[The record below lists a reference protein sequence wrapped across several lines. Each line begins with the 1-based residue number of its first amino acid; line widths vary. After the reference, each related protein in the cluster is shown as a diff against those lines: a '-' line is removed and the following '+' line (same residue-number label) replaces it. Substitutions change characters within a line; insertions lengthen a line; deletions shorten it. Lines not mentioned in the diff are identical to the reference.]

1 MLSANE
7 GAQETKAQGA
17 ATTMPPLPPDAL
29 IIVPVRNTVLFPGL
43 VLPITLGRPK
53 SIAAAQQA
61 VRDQRQVGIL
71 LQRDAEVADPTPIDM
86 HRMGTLANIVRYVTG
101 PDGSHHLICQGEQR
115 FQIVEYLSG
124 WPFFVARVLQIAE
137 PDAKTSEIEARFVN
151 LKAQTLEAIQLLPQA
166 PPDLLAAI
174 QSIDGPSALADLAI
188 AYMDVK
194 PEERQEIL
202 ETVDISARMDK
213 VSRLLAH
220 RIEVL
225 RLSQEIGR
233 QTKAALDERQRE
245 VLLREQMAAI
255 QRQLGEG
262 EEGKA
267 AEMAELDKAI
277 ANAGMPKEIEDQA
290 RKELRRLQRMP
301 EAAGEYGMVRT
312 YLDWLI
318 ELPWALPEE
327 KPIDIVEARRILD
340 EDHYDLDKI
349 KRRIIE
355 YLAVRKLAPQGKA
368 PILCF
373 VGPPGVGKTSL
384 GQSIARAMGRK
395 FVRVSLGGV
404 HDEAEIRGHRRTYIG
419 ALPGNIIQAIRKT
432 GSRNCVMMLDEID
445 KLGAGIQGDP
455 GAALLEV
462 LDPEQ
467 NHTFRDNYLAVPFD
481 LSRVVFITTA
491 NMLDT
496 VPGPLRDRMEI
507 ISLAG
512 YTGEE
517 KLEIAHRYLVRRQM
531 EANGLKPGQVEIGD
545 DVLHEIIANYTR
557 EAGVRGL
564 ERQIGQTLRHAAVRI
579 AEGGSGPIRITR
591 DDLVSILGPPKFES
605 EMAMRT
611 SVPGVATGLA
621 WTPVGG
627 DILFIEATRIP
638 GSGRLIL
645 TGQLGEVMKE
655 SAQAALSI
663 VKNRAAA
670 LGIDAGRFEK
680 SDIHVHVPAGAI
692 PKDGPSAGVAMFMAL
707 VSLMT
712 DRTIRSDTAMT
723 GEISLR
729 GLVLPVGGIKE
740 KVVAAHSAGIK
751 RVMLPARNRRDYDD
765 IPEVARREMEFVWL
779 ERVEEA
785 VAAALEPKKPADAPP
800 PCRSSPART
809 RSSTAR
815 PRDPPT
821 LAARAS
827 ARFGRAEARNAKAEA
842 GDPGWIPA
850 CAGMSGEHERV
861 SVRVANNSGRSI
873 AICVAPAAALL
884 RAGARRHGE
893 CAAFGKHYRQ
903 IELHLPV
910 RGLRRRTVQNR
921 TYCAEGKLE

>member
-1 MLSANE
+1 MSAKE
-7 GAQETKAQGA
+7 STAGGSTALPA
-17 ATTMPPLPPDAL
+17 LPPDAL
-29 IIVPVRNTVLFPGL
+29 IIVPVRNMVLFPGL

-71 LQRDAEVADPTPIDM
+71 LQRAAEVEDPAAIDM
-86 HRMGTLANIVRYVTG
+86 HRMGTLANVVRYITT
-101 PDGSHHLICQGEQR
+101 PDGSHHLVCQGEQR

-124 WPFFVARVLQIAE
+124 WPFLVARVLRVPE
-137 PDAKTSEIEARFVN
+137 PETRTPEIEARFVN
-151 LKAQTLEAIQLLPQA
+151 LKAQAVEAVELLPQA
-166 PPDLLAAI
+166 PAELVAAI
-174 QSIDGPSALADLAI
+174 QSIEAAPALADLSA
-188 AYMDVK
+188 AYMDIK
-194 PEERQEIL
+194 PEEKQEIL
-202 ETVDISARMDK
+202 ETVDITARMDK
-213 VSRLLAH
+213 VSRLLGH

-233 QTKAALDERQRE
+233 QTKAKLDERQRE

-267 AEMAELDKAI
+267 AEIAELDKAI
-277 ANAGMPKEIEDQA
+277 SNAGMPKEVEDQA

-318 ELPWALPEE
+318 ELPWKLPEE
-327 KPIDIVEARRILD
+327 KPIDIAESRRILD
-340 EDHYDLDKI
+340 EDHYDLEKI
-349 KRRIIE
+349 KRRIVE
-355 YLAVRKLAPQGKA
+355 FLAVRKLSPQGKA

-384 GQSIARAMGRK
+384 GQSIARAMDRK

-419 ALPGNIIQAIRKT
+419 ALPGNIIQAIRKA

-467 NHTFRDNYLAVPFD
+467 NNTFRDNYLGVPFD

-496 VPGPLRDRMEI
+496 IPGPLRDRMEI
-507 ISLAG
+507 ITLAG
-512 YTGEE
+512 YTADE
-517 KLEIAHRYLVRRQM
+517 KMEIAHRYLVRRQT
-531 EANGLKPGQVEIGD
+531 EANGLKLGQAEID
-545 DVLHEIIANYTR
+545 DEALREIIQNYTR
-557 EAGVRGL
+557 EAGVRSL
-564 ERQIGQTLRHAAVRI
+564 ERQIGQVLRHAAVRI
-579 AEGGSGPIRITR
+579 AEGQNGPIRISR
-591 DDLVSILGPPKFES
+591 GDLAAILGAPQFES
-605 EMAMRT
+605 ETAMRT

-627 DILFIEATRIP
+627 DILFIEATRVP
-638 GSGRLIL
+638 GAGRLIL
-645 TGQLGEVMKE
+645 TGQLGEVMRE

-670 LGIDAGRFEK
+670 MGIDAGRFEK
-680 SDIHVHVPAGAI
+680 SDIHIHVPAGAI

-712 DRTIRSDTAMT
+712 ERTVRSDTAMT

-740 KVVAAHSAGIK
+740 KVVGAHRAGI
-751 RVMLPARNRRDYDD
+751 RRIMLPARNRKDYDD
-765 IPEVARREMEFVWL
+765 IPEIARKEVEFVWL

-785 VAAALEPKKPADAPP
+785 VAAALEPKKADAAPGTVP
-800 PCRSSPART
+800 Q
-809 RSSTAR
+809 
-815 PRDPPT
+815 
-821 LAARAS
+821 LA
-827 ARFGRAEARNAKAEA
+827 GAEA
-842 GDPGWIPA
+842 
-850 CAGMSGEHERV
+850 
-861 SVRVANNSGRSI
+861 
-873 AICVAPAAALL
+873 
-884 RAGARRHGE
+884 
-893 CAAFGKHYRQ
+893 
-903 IELHLPV
+903 
-910 RGLRRRTVQNR
+910 
-921 TYCAEGKLE
+921 

>member
-1 MLSANE
+1 VAEAEIQAKEASREASSQTN
-7 GAQETKAQGA
+7 GAL
-17 ATTMPPLPPDAL
+17 PPLPADAL
-29 IIVPVRNTVLFPGL
+29 IIVPVRNIVLFPGM
-43 VLPITLGRPK
+43 VLPVALGRQK
-53 SIAAAQQA
+53 SVAAAQQA

-71 LQRDAEVADPTPIDM
+71 LQRAAELADPAPIDM
-86 HRMGTLANIVRYVTG
+86 HRMGTVANIVRYVTA
-101 PDGSHHLICQGEQR
+101 PDGTHHLVCQGEQR

-124 WPFFVARVLQIAE
+124 WPFMVARVLRVPE
-137 PDAKTSEIEARFVN
+137 PAVRSPEIEARFVN
-151 LKAQTLEAIQLLPQA
+151 LKAQAVEAIELLPQVPA
-166 PPDLLAAI
+166 DLLAAV
-174 QSIDGPSALADLAI
+174 QSIDEPPALADLAT
-188 AYMDVK
+188 AYMDIK
-194 PEERQEIL
+194 PEDKQEIL
-202 ETVDISARMDK
+202 ETVDLTARMDK
-213 VSRLLAH
+213 VSRMLAH
-220 RIEVL
+220 RIEIL

-233 QTKAALDERQRE
+233 QTKTALDERQRE
-245 VLLREQMAAI
+245 ALLREQMAAI

-267 AEMAELDKAI
+267 AEVAELDKAI
-277 ANAGMPKEIEDQA
+277 TAAQMPKEVEDQA

-327 KPIDIVEARRILD
+327 KPIDIAQARKILD

-384 GQSIARAMGRK
+384 GQSIARAMDRK

-419 ALPGNIIQAIRKT
+419 ALPGNIIQAIRKA

-445 KLGAGIQGDP
+445 KLGAGIHGDP

-467 NHTFRDNYLAVPFD
+467 NNTFRDNYLAVPFD

-491 NMLDT
+491 NLLDT

-512 YTGEE
+512 YTADE
-517 KLEIAHRYLVRRQM
+517 KLQIAHRYLVRRQL
-531 EANGLKPGQVEIGD
+531 EANGLKEGQVEIGD
-545 DVLHEIIANYTR
+545 DVLRDIIQNYTR

-564 ERQIGQTLRHAAVRI
+564 ERQVGQVLRNAAVRV
-579 AEGGSGPIRITR
+579 AEGQSGPIRVSR
-591 DDLVSILGPPKFES
+591 EDLVSILGAPRFEN
-605 EMAMRT
+605 EVAMRV

-645 TGQLGEVMKE
+645 TGQLGDVMKE

-663 VKNRAAA
+663 VKNRAAS
-670 LGIDAGRFEK
+670 LGIDPSRFEK

-707 VSLMT
+707 TSLMT

-765 IPEVARREMEFVWL
+765 IPEIARREMEFVWL
-779 ERVEEA
+779 EHVEEA
-785 VAAALEPKKPADAPP
+785 VAAALEPGKPVEKLPAPVSQLADA
-800 PCRSSPART
+800 
-809 RSSTAR
+809 
-815 PRDPPT
+815 
-821 LAARAS
+821 
-827 ARFGRAEARNAKAEA
+827 EA
-842 GDPGWIPA
+842 
-850 CAGMSGEHERV
+850 
-861 SVRVANNSGRSI
+861 
-873 AICVAPAAALL
+873 
-884 RAGARRHGE
+884 
-893 CAAFGKHYRQ
+893 
-903 IELHLPV
+903 
-910 RGLRRRTVQNR
+910 
-921 TYCAEGKLE
+921 

>member
-1 MLSANE
+1 VAEPEILAKEASAPDN
-7 GAQETKAQGA
+7 GAL
-17 ATTMPPLPPDAL
+17 PPLPSDAL
-29 IIVPVRNTVLFPGL
+29 IIVPVRNVVLFPGL
-43 VLPITLGRPK
+43 VLPITIGRPK
-53 SIAAAQQA
+53 SVAAAQQA

-71 LQRDAEVADPTPIDM
+71 LQRAADIADPTAIDM
-86 HRMGTLANIVRYVTG
+86 HRMGTVANVVRYLTA
-101 PDGSHHLICQGEQR
+101 PDGTNHVVCQGEER

-124 WPFFVARVLQIAE
+124 WPFMVARVTRIPE
-137 PDAKTSEIEARFVN
+137 PGLRSPEIEARFVN
-151 LKAQTLEAIQLLPQA
+151 LKAQAVEAIELLPQVPA
-166 PPDLLAAI
+166 DLLAAV
-174 QSIDGPSALADLAI
+174 QGIDQPGPLADLAT
-188 AYMDVK
+188 AYMDIK
-194 PEERQEIL
+194 PEEKQEIL
-202 ETVDISARMDK
+202 ETIDVAARMDK
-213 VSRLLAH
+213 VSRMLAH

-277 ANAGMPKEIEDQA
+277 AAAKMPKEVEDQA

-327 KPIDIVEARRILD
+327 TPIDIAQARKILD

-384 GQSIARAMGRK
+384 GQSIARAMDRK

-419 ALPGNIIQAIRKT
+419 ALPGNIVQAIRKA
-432 GSRNCVMMLDEID
+432 GARNCVMMLDEID
-445 KLGAGIQGDP
+445 KLGAGIHGDP

-467 NHTFRDNYLAVPFD
+467 NNTFRDNYLAVPFD

-496 VPGPLRDRMEI
+496 IPGPLRDRMEI

-512 YTGEE
+512 YTADE
-517 KLEIAHRYLVRRQM
+517 KLQIAHRYLVKRQL
-531 EANGLKPGQVEIGD
+531 EANGLKAGQVEIGD
-545 DVLHEIIANYTR
+545 DVIRDVIQGYTR

-564 ERQIGQTLRHAAVRI
+564 ERQIGQVLRHAAVRI
-579 AEGGSGPIRITR
+579 AEGQSGPIRIAR
-591 DDLVSILGPPKFES
+591 EDLVPILGAPKFEN
-605 EMAMRT
+605 EAAMRV

-627 DILFIEATRIP
+627 DILFIEATRVP
-638 GSGRLIL
+638 GSGKLIL
-645 TGQLGEVMKE
+645 TGQLGDVMKE

-670 LGIDAGRFEK
+670 LGIDQSRFEK

-707 VSLMT
+707 TSLMT
-712 DRTIRSDTAMT
+712 ERTVRSDTAMT

-765 IPEVARREMEFVWL
+765 IPEIARREMEFIWL
-779 ERVEEA
+779 ERVEQA
-785 VAAALEPKKPADAPP
+785 VAAALEPKAAEKSPPSAPQ
-800 PCRSSPART
+800 
-809 RSSTAR
+809 
-815 PRDPPT
+815 
-821 LAARAS
+821 LAA
-827 ARFGRAEARNAKAEA
+827 AEA
-842 GDPGWIPA
+842 
-850 CAGMSGEHERV
+850 
-861 SVRVANNSGRSI
+861 
-873 AICVAPAAALL
+873 
-884 RAGARRHGE
+884 
-893 CAAFGKHYRQ
+893 
-903 IELHLPV
+903 
-910 RGLRRRTVQNR
+910 
-921 TYCAEGKLE
+921 